1 MTKWIFG
8 RPPTKEEIASSGSC
22 ATFRPLTVR
31 PTQIVNAGVH
41 ESADLGASA
50 SGKKLRLR
58 KEDVCKSN
66 DDCVILFNFILLSQ
80 IVDMILDCQCRPN
93 SLS

>member
-1 MTKWIFG
+1 MPMRQKKLAYVCGG
-8 RPPTKEEIASSGSC
+8 RRTPI
-22 ATFRPLTVR
+22 PLG
-31 PTQIVNAGVH
+31 GVH

-66 DDCVILFNFILLSQ
+66 DDCVILFNFMMLSQ